1 MRTIII
7 IVVGLVVLALVA
19 AGAWRFGNG
28 AASLVTAVKVFIAVW
43 LVAALLNMWL
53 GVARAG
59 YSVAEELPIFLVIF
73 LVPAAVAVFL
83 WWKNASS

>member
-1 MRTIII
+1 MRSVVI

-28 AASLVTAVKVFIAVW
+28 AASLVTAVKVFLAVW
-43 LVAALLNMWL
+43 LAAALLNMWM

-59 YSVAEELPIFLVIF
+59 YSVAEELPIFLVIY
-73 LVPAAVAVFL
+73 LVPAAVAGFL
-83 WWKNASS
+83 WWKHASS

>member
-1 MRTIII
+1 MRSVVI
-7 IVVGLVVLALVA
+7 IVVGLVVLALFA
-19 AGAWRFGNG
+19 AGGWRFGGG
-28 AASLVTAVKVFIAVW
+28 AAALVTAVKVFIGAWLIAV
-43 LVAALLNMWL
+43 LLNMWM

-73 LVPAAVAVFL
+73 LVPAAVAAFL

>member
-1 MRTIII
+1 MRTLII
-7 IVVGLVVLALVA
+7 IVVGLVVLGLFA
-19 AGAWRFGNG
+19 AGGWRLGNG

-43 LVAALLNMWL
+43 LVAALLNMWM

-73 LVPAAVAVFL
+73 LVPAAVAAFL
-83 WWKNASS
+83 WWKNASP